1 MACPRCEWTGWIC
14 EDRPLRS
21 FPLDVCPCYIP
32 CPECHAP
39 RVWTLRQVGR
49 TLTCRICDNS
59 YQGHGFNVQANV
71 QVFDV
76 ERLRFVWPSA
86 AVKRRRLIAVRAARA
101 PLASSERS

>member
-1 MACPRCEWTGWIC
+1 M
-14 EDRPLRS
+14 
-21 FPLDVCPCYIP
+21 
-32 CPECHAP
+32 
-39 RVWTLRQVGR
+39 
-49 TLTCRICDNS
+49 TCRICDNS

-101 PLASSERS
+101 PHASSERS